1 MPPRQKKAKEVVKEI
16 IFTISNL
23 LKLLWCLE
31 TNPRVPVKAKM
42 ALPAVIA
49 YVISPIDLIPDFI
62 PFAGQVDDIYLIII
76 VLRWIMREAGE
87 DVVYEC
93 WSGDKKTL
101 DFILTALDSV
111 IAFLPKRIKGMLD
124 GRFKS

>member
-1 MPPRQKKAKEVVKEI
+1 MNKKAKEVVKEI
-16 IFTISNL
+16 ILTIPKL
-23 LKLLWCLE
+23 LKLLWRLE
-31 TNPRVPVKAKM
+31 THPMVSVRAKI
-42 ALPAVIA
+42 ALPAVIV

-62 PFAGQVDDIYLIII
+62 PFAGLVDDVYLIII

-87 DVVYEC
+87 EVVYEC
-93 WSGDKKTL
+93 WDGDKKTL
-101 DFILTALDSV
+101 DFILTALDTV